1 MESGPSRL
9 LLLPVDPP
17 QTAQLLSEPDEA
29 VHAEPAIVFPAP
41 PPRALRTPRRSPIEP
56 VPLAIDDRA
65 PRDVFVA
72 AADATNAADEDEKAA
87 ADAHAPGSATAPV
100 PVRQRVAAAVDPATA
115 DDGLWLAAEEVETE
129 AEADVAPVRENTA
142 SHSPISGNSEP
153 ARGVQREPA
162 SRPQEAADS
171 PESIPARSPA
181 RRRRDATA
189 QAASPALADS
199 SAKAAEGA
207 EPTEVHFGTLLRR
220 ARERHGLTLNDVADR
235 TRISPRWIRAL
246 EDAQLDILPA
256 PVFVSGYLRTY
267 ARLVGLDGQ
276 DLLARYQT
284 LSRKRAQALAPTER
298 GFKVR
303 RHGQPVQV
311 PAWLIAALLSGV
323 TVIVLGVL
331 WLTNTLW
338 RR

>member
-1 MESGPSRL
+1 MAPLSAMDSGPSRL

-17 QTAQLLSEPDEA
+17 QPDPPDPDEA
-29 VHAEPAIVFPAP
+29 VHAEPAIVFPTP
-41 PPRALRTPRRSPIEP
+41 PPRALRTPRRSPLEPLARTLDESVSTEARFGVDFPSDAASAAEPTPLP
-56 VPLAIDDRA
+56 VPL
-65 PRDVFVA
+65 
-72 AADATNAADEDEKAA
+72 
-87 ADAHAPGSATAPV
+87 
-100 PVRQRVAAAVDPATA
+100 RQHVAAAVEPEAPDEVLPLPMEEAADRPPHERSQPAPTP
-115 DDGLWLAAEEVETE
+115 LREVAA
-129 AEADVAPVRENTA
+129 
-142 SHSPISGNSEP
+142 
-153 ARGVQREPA
+153 
-162 SRPQEAADS
+162 RPLDAADS
-171 PESIPARSPA
+171 PESPAQRGPA
-181 RRRRDATA
+181 RRRRDS
-189 QAASPALADS
+189 ASQPPPVPLAEPM
-199 SAKAAEGA
+199 AKDPEGA
-207 EPTEVHFGTLLRR
+207 ERTEVHFGTLLRR
-220 ARERHGLTLNDVADR
+220 ARERNGLTLSDVADR

-311 PAWLIAALLSGV
+311 PAWLVAALLGGIT
-323 TVIVLGVL
+323 TVVLGVL
-331 WLTNTLW
+331 WLTNSLW